1 MFFSRRHVFL
11 TGGGKTVLVKN
22 LADPDGTHP
31 FTLPTGFVAAADSVL
46 TLFVDFTFS
55 GNHGDG
61 STSAINNIL
70 CAGIA
75 PQSWND
81 TCCRLYTGNG
91 DAAQLLV
98 VGFDDG
104 GQQYLSAGGSLI
116 RRNKA
121 VLRIHYG
128 TGTMDVWLNGR
139 QIAQGFGAFGDGG
152 QSACLGA
159 VSISNAEGNNRF
171 WGTYHEISRLSGALR
186 DEQLR
191 ALTIV

>member
-22 LADPDGTHP
+22 LADPDGANP
-31 FTLPTGFVAAADSVL
+31 YTLPTGFTAKAGQVL

-98 VGFDDG
+98 VGFDNG

-171 WGTYHEISRLSGALR
+171 WGTYHEISRLSGIFTDA
-186 DEQLR
+186 QLL
-191 ALTIV
+191 AFTQ